1 MYIIID
7 IHMSVLKSNKV
18 NLKKLALQLRKSGY
32 SYSLIVKRTGVA
44 KSTLS
49 YWFRKIEYRPNK
61 LVLKRIKESV
71 LKSSKV
77 LRDRK
82 IRNIKIAKDFAF
94 KELGKLSRRDLWLMG
109 MGLYLGEG
117 AKNKTQMVRIM
128 NSDPEVVKFAIVWFK
143 EICGLET
150 ENLRLTIHTYPDLNV
165 EKTLKYWSNITG
177 IPRNQ
182 FRKTHID
189 YRKGKSKKNVGKS
202 PYGTAHVTVHTMGKK
217 ENGVFLFRRI
227 MGWIESAQ
235 KQTNLRV

>member
-128 NSDPEVVKFAIVWFK
+128 RI
-143 EICGLET
+143 LE
-150 ENLRLTIHTYPDLNV
+150 LI
-165 EKTLKYWSNITG
+165 LK
-177 IPRNQ
+177 
-182 FRKTHID
+182 
-189 YRKGKSKKNVGKS
+189 
-202 PYGTAHVTVHTMGKK
+202 
-217 ENGVFLFRRI
+217 
-227 MGWIESAQ
+227 
-235 KQTNLRV
+235 